1 MYKRILVPTDGSA
14 VSENAVAAAIDFARA
29 CGGEI
34 VALSVAMPQP
44 AIQSAEAAMV
54 IDAGL
59 EVDVLLE
66 EAKAQVAA
74 VCARARKAGVTCT
87 ERVELSMD
95 PGKVIVGTAREQACD
110 LIFMGSHGR
119 RGLSRLLAGSP
130 TIAPRLADVPVR
142 MPLPPAPHQ
151 GSIYENQT
159 TLKNRFFA
167 RKAA

>member
-44 AIQSAEAAMV
+44 AMQSAEAAMV

-119 RGLSRLLAGSP
+119 RGLSRLLAGSV
-130 TIAPRLADVPVR
+130 TQAVLAYAPVPVMVLR
-142 MPLPPAPHQ
+142 PVPDDERAQ
-151 GSIYENQT
+151 G
-159 TLKNRFFA
+159 FA
-167 RKAA
+167 RPCPAEHSTR